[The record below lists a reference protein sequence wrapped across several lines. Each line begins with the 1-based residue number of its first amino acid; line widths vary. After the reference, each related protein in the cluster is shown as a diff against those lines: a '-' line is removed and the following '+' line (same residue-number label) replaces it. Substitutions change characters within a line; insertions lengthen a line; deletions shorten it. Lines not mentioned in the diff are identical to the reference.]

1 MTTPK
6 NEDILPANMGPE
18 YVGFDHIHWYVG
30 NPKQAAS
37 YWITRMGFRLIA
49 YRGPETGSPYLVSY
63 VVANSGATFVLT
75 GPVCGPPNEGSEDD
89 VLRQASNYE
98 RATLTEI
105 HKHLTIHGDGVKDVA
120 FRIVGDIHAVWKRAV
135 GNGARAITEPQTSAV
150 EGHGWIVSATLG
162 TYGDTV
168 HSLVNREKYSAGA
181 PFLPGYRLID
191 SEDPI
196 TQLLPPINILEID
209 HCVGNQ
215 SWGEV
220 DTIIQ
225 YYEQCLDFHRYW
237 TVDDKDM
244 CSEYSAMRSIVIAS
258 PNETIK
264 MPMNEPATGKKKSQ
278 IEEFVDYYHGAGVQ
292 HIAFR
297 THDIVAAVTGL
308 HARGVQFLDVPTV
321 YYADLRKRL
330 TQVSWTLWA
339 DVDVLER
346 LNILVDFDE
355 RGYLLQIFSKHVGDR
370 PTVFIEVIQRNS
382 FDGFG
387 AGNFKSLFEAFERE
401 QALRGNL

>member
-1 MTTPK
+1 MMTVSQT
-6 NEDILPANMGPE
+6 EDIFPSKMGPA
-18 YVGFDHIHWYVG
+18 YVGFDHIHWFVG
-30 NPKQAAS
+30 NPKQSAS
-37 YWITRMGFRLIA
+37 YWITRMGFRPIA
-49 YRGPETGSPYLVSY
+49 YSGPENGSPYLVSY
-63 VVANSGATFVLT
+63 VVANCGATFILT
-75 GPVCGPPNEGSEDD
+75 GPVCGPPKHSSEDLMCRASDHERTTLAD
-89 VLRQASNYE
+89 VHE
-98 RATLTEI
+98 
-105 HKHLTIHGDGVKDVA
+105 HLTVHGDGVKDVA
-120 FRIVGDIHAVWKRAV
+120 FRIVGDIQAVWDRAV
-135 GNGARAITEPQTSAV
+135 ENGARAIAEPRIVTV
-150 EGHGWIVSATLG
+150 DGHGVLVSATIG

-168 HSLVNREKYSAGA
+168 HSLVNREKYSDDA
-181 PFLPGYRLID
+181 PFLPGYQVITA
-191 SEDPI
+191 EDPI
-196 TQLLPPINILEID
+196 MQLLPKVDLIEID

-215 SWGEV
+215 PWGGV
-220 DTIIQ
+220 DSIVQ
-225 YYEQCLDFHRYW
+225 YYEDCLDFHRYW

-264 MPMNEPATGKKKSQ
+264 MPMNEPATGKKQSQ
-278 IEEFVDYYHGAGVQ
+278 IEEFINYYHGAGVQ

-297 THDIVAAVTGL
+297 TNDIVTAVSQL
-308 HARGVQFLDVPTV
+308 QARGVQFLNVPAA

-330 TQVSWTLWA
+330 SRVSWALDA

-346 LNILVDFDE
+346 LNILADFDE

-370 PTVFIEVIQRNS
+370 PTVFVEVIQRNS